1 MAMSPRGGIAAP
13 GRPSRVPARSLG
25 RGLRAFARA
34 RLPPFTVG
42 WGVGGSPGSGSSA
55 SFPSSSGSRLRVD
68 A

>member
-1 MAMSPRGGIAAP
+1 MAMSPCGSIAAS

-25 RGLRAFARA
+25 RGLRAFVRA
-34 RLPPFTVG
+34 RFPSFAVG

-55 SFPSSSGSRLRVD
+55 SLPSSSGSRLHAD